1 MPLVY
6 KKCEKK
12 SPSPPNL
19 KGVPIPILLK
29 YVITTHLRCPKT
41 YQVSIF
47 LKHYHNKNQTLN
59 NVFIQNKMKHS
70 KTNRSKE
77 SAIRNNLQQ
86 NIFTNTSKNSKN
98 CSYRVEIFI
107 SFIHYK
113 FTLMKALRFKDF
125 TTKAIPLFPH
135 IFEDLLNF
143 PYFLKLPNLPSF

>member
-1 MPLVY
+1 
-6 KKCEKK
+6 
-12 SPSPPNL
+12 
-19 KGVPIPILLK
+19 
-29 YVITTHLRCPKT
+29 
-41 YQVSIF
+41 
-47 LKHYHNKNQTLN
+47 
-59 NVFIQNKMKHS
+59 MKHS

-107 SFIHYK
+107 AFIHYK
-113 FTLMKALRFKDF
+113 FALMKALRFKDF